1 MASKL
6 VLLFRFLIIVAL
18 MQFQTVITIAQPQV
32 PCYFIFGDSLVD
44 NGNNNRLRTE
54 AKANYSPYGIDFPPG
69 VTGRFTNGLTSADI
83 IGQLL
88 GLTDFI
94 PPFATATNQEIIRGV
109 NYASGAAGIRD
120 DTGRELGDR
129 ISLDRQLLNHA
140 TIVSRLSLLQR
151 NRTFTNEYL
160 KKCIYTVNMGSNDY
174 INNYLMPEEYIAGRI
189 YTPDR
194 FAELLIR
201 KYSLQLR
208 RLYNLGAR
216 KIAVFGLGFLG
227 CTPAEIARFGTN
239 GEPCVESINNAT
251 MLFNVRLKPL
261 IDDLNNDLPQ
271 GRFTFIN
278 VTSISTP
285 EDGVVL
291 PNVPCCQLRSDGQCV
306 PNSIPCPDRNL
317 FIWYDGYHPT
327 QVANTVLANRS
338 YTALS
343 PTDASPYDISR
354 LAQLTV

>member
-6 VLLFRFLIIVAL
+6 VLLFRFLIIIAI

-54 AKANYSPYGIDFPPG
+54 AKANYSPYGIDFPLG
-69 VTGRFTNGLTSADI
+69 VTGRFTNGRTSADI

-88 GLTDFI
+88 GFNDFI

-120 DTGRELGDR
+120 ETGRELGDR

-189 YTPDR
+189 YTPDQ

-201 KYSLQLR
+201 KYSRQLR

-216 KIAVFGLGFLG
+216 KIAAFGLGFLG
-227 CTPAEIARFGTN
+227 CTPSEIARFGTN

-251 MLFNVRLKPL
+251 MLFNVKLKPL

-285 EDGVVL
+285 EDGIVL

-306 PNSIPCPDRNL
+306 PNSIPCPNRNL

-327 QVANTVLANRS
+327 EVGNTVLANRS